1 MALRRDLVMHLH
13 GDGRRAIIHVE
24 TRRDL
29 SHSCCSRP
37 GSIMRLGHPR
47 RASSGMAVGLA
58 VVLLGTACS
67 AGPAAEPAAATD
79 IVVGA
84 LPIADTVG
92 FYVAV
97 REGFFRQADL
107 NVTVKPVLQSTSAIP
122 DMETGKV
129 DIIAGANYISY
140 FQAEAK
146 DPSDPPFAL
155 LAEGTTCAPNAF
167 DILALPSSGITDPA
181 GLAGKTIAINIPN
194 NVQTLTIDTV
204 LRDDAVNPAS
214 VRYVTIPFPKMLAAL
229 KAHRVDAIS
238 VVEPFLTGAELALG
252 AEPVLDECTG
262 PTASFPLSGYF
273 STRAWA
279 RRLPAGPVPGPGG
292 GRHRPRPGGE
302 DPRLLHPGPVAR
314 GGGRDYPQPVPHL
327 A

>member
-1 MALRRDLVMHLH
+1 
-13 GDGRRAIIHVE
+13 
-24 TRRDL
+24 
-29 SHSCCSRP
+29 
-37 GSIMRLGHPR
+37 MRLGHAR
-47 RASSGMAVGLA
+47 RASSGIAVGLA

-67 AGPAAEPAAATD
+67 AGSSTGPAAATSVV
-79 IVVGA
+79 VVGA

-97 REGFFRQADL
+97 REGFFRQAGL
-107 NVTVKPVLQSTSAIP
+107 NVSVKPVLQSTSAIP

-146 DPSDPPFAL
+146 DPGSPPFAL

-181 GLAGKTIAINIPN
+181 DLAGKTIAVNLPD

-214 VRYVTIPFPKMLAAL
+214 VRYVTIPFPKMLTAL

-279 RRLPAGPVPGPGG
+279 QQHPAAVRAFQQALAQGQAVADTDRGLVEKTLTSYIPGLSPAVAAVITLNQFPTSLDPIRLQRAADLMYTGGMLRRPLDV
-292 GRHRPRPGGE
+292 RSF
-302 DPRLLHPGPVAR
+302 
-314 GGGRDYPQPVPHL
+314 L
-327 A
+327 AP